1 MKEVP
6 ALFVEILILFKAI
19 ERDKVTVKISKFR
32 ANFHRALKCEVPDE
46 TYFTN
51 LAQTVHI
58 VYMLPNRN
66 DHISSF
72 CAANVH
78 GIQVFLFLDEAGG
91 GDLWLEQ
98 AFVSILTIFCHKHK
112 HMCENAD
119 FFTSQL
125 YSILFAR

>member
-19 ERDKVTVKISKFR
+19 ERDKVTVKIPKFR

-58 VYMLPNRN
+58 VYMLPNWN

-72 CAANVH
+72 CTANVH

-91 GDLWLEQ
+91 GDLGLVQ
-98 AFVSILTIFCHKHK
+98 AFISILTTFCHKHK
-112 HMCENAD
+112 RA
-119 FFTSQL
+119 
-125 YSILFAR
+125 YV